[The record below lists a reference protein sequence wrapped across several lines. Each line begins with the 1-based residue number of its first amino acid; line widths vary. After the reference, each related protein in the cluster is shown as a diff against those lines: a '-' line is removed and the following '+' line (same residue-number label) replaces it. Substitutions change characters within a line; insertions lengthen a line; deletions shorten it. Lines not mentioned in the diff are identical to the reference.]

1 MPCDL
6 LMPPKAR
13 EWRSKILCHQN
24 FPSLPLVAA
33 CGGDSGGPM
42 VVCEG
47 DRIVL
52 IGISS
57 FGWHPDPD
65 HSNDHRCDTEK
76 GVSAYTDIQAHLSWI
91 KEKIGEGN
99 NKSMSF

>member
-1 MPCDL
+1 MPCDML
-6 LMPPKAR
+6 GREDLIYRKA
-13 EWRSKILCHQN
+13 ILCHQN
-24 FPSLPLVAA
+24 FPSLPPVQG
-33 CGGDSGGPM
+33 CHGDSGGPM

-52 IGISS
+52 VGVSS